1 MISQA
6 LLIRKSSVARHL
18 IDYVL
23 SDKLKPENG
32 GSQCLLAETQTMQLI
47 KHLNK

>member
-23 SDKLKPENG
+23 SEKLKPE
-32 GSQCLLAETQTMQLI
+32 CLLAETQTMQLI